1 MAKELLQLYSLFL
14 EIDLLRTLY
23 IDGVLENINMMIIW
37 FFFINTFLLIF
48 VLLVDLA
55 NRVLLS
61 KTELTMIKHIFKYT

>member
-23 IDGVLENINMMIIW
+23 IDGVIENINMIL
-37 FFFINTFLLIF
+37 FGFFINTFLLIF